1 MKKALHLP
9 RGWIPLYRVV
19 CRSHNNSNANGGVS
33 YANCG
38 NDSSSSFT
46 NIGSRLGINQKE
58 IMDLCQEDEPQQKR
72 YLYRK
77 VEKKLEWV
85 EFGRDF
91 SRRSWAR

>member
-19 CRSHNNSNANGGVS
+19 CRSFISSGAGGGVS
-33 YANCG
+33 FALCG
-38 NDSSSSFT
+38 YDSSSADT

-58 IMDLCQEDEPQQKR
+58 IMALCQEDEPQQKR

>member
-19 CRSHNNSNANGGVS
+19 CRSNNNSNANGGVS
-33 YANCG
+33 YAYCG
-38 NDSSSSFT
+38 NDSSSTNT

-58 IMDLCQEDEPQQKR
+58 IMALCQEDEPQQKR

>member
-19 CRSHNNSNANGGVS
+19 CRSHNYSSAVGGVS
-33 YANCG
+33 FAYCG
-38 NDSSSSFT
+38 YDSSSSFSF
-46 NIGSRLGINQKE
+46 IGSRLGINQKE

>member
-19 CRSHNNSNANGGVS
+19 CRSVNSSNANGGVS
-33 YANCG
+33 YALCG
-38 NDSSSSFT
+38 FDSSSSYT
-46 NIGSRLGINQKE
+46 YIGSRLGINQKE
-58 IMDLCQEDEPQQKR
+58 IMALCQEDEPQQKR

>member
-19 CRSHNNSNANGGVS
+19 CRSYNFSFAFGGVS
-33 YANCG
+33 FAYCG
-38 NDSSSSFT
+38 SDSSSAST
-46 NIGSRLGINQKE
+46 SIGSRLGINQKE
-58 IMDLCQEDEPQQKR
+58 IMALCQEDEPQQKR